1 MTIDRKKLGQKLH
14 DEKMNRNR
22 LITERSDS
30 CYRDKQLVLQKKN
43 AMALFGALL
52 LQASSGHTYKV
63 KLQNPRITTQ
73 RLYKYLEIANRECGT
88 EASFVT
94 YDKGQLIRLNG
105 CVMVEL

>member
-14 DEKMNRNR
+14 DEKKNRIR
-22 LITERSDS
+22 LITENH
-30 CYRDKQLVLQKKN
+30 YANNQDKQRALQKKN

-52 LQASSGHTYKV
+52 LQAPAGRTYKV
-63 KLQNPRITTQ
+63 KLQNPKITTP
-73 RLYKYLEIANRECGT
+73 RLYKYLEIANAECGT
-88 EASFVT
+88 EASFAT